1 MSKRTIIKEFDNS
14 GTRSDVRRRVVE
26 CFILEAPGT
35 GRGDLVSKYDYVVK
49 VLSDGKKVILTRP
62 ATLKN
67 GFDFLIRVEGI
78 DFSNGDGRCRD
89 YPKHARL
96 FESQEDERSLL
107 VRVSPFDLGD
117 SDIFQQVK
125 ADYEET
131 RQCIMNKGFEYLTS
145 AMGAFVQP
153 RTKGPGHGSTS
164 RAFYARTKFV
174 KMILNL

>member
-1 MSKRTIIKEFDNS
+1 
-14 GTRSDVRRRVVE
+14 
-26 CFILEAPGT
+26 
-35 GRGDLVSKYDYVVK
+35 
-49 VLSDGKKVILTRP
+49 
-62 ATLKN
+62 LKN

-131 RQCIMNKGFEYLTS
+131 RQCIMNKGFEYLTG